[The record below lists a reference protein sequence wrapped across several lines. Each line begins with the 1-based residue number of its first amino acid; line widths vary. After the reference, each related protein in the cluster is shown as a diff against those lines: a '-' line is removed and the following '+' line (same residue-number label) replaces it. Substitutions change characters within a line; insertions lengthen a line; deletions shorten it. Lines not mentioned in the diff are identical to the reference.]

1 MCESKTTIM
10 FSFIENRNICPI
22 AEFFL
27 NTIFWLRRM
36 RRVCGVFVV
45 GLVVLVCLLGWSQ
58 AELPHH
64 ITIDGK
70 FDDWIPVRK
79 YDDPRDDEAGTVL
92 QGGTFDCHDTDS
104 DGLCDHPSHVYNPHA
119 DLIEYAFTHDE
130 RGVYAYMKA
139 VGNISLTSMSST
151 DAGRSY
157 IQVML
162 DMDTYI
168 PTGYC
173 TNEGGYYPPGCGYDM
188 HFELEM
194 YNGTMNTA
202 HVILHSMNDTLQ
214 FEAAK
219 QDQINGIVNFGPATY
234 KPYTE
239 WVYWSSSNPPTS
251 IESSHC
257 QESNGGPYTLPNG
270 DIICFVVDKVCP
282 PLLFYLLFFHNI
294 IIIIIFDNNNNNN
307 NNNNNDKENNK
318 EENNLNNNN
327 INNNNKIK
335 Q

>member
-1 MCESKTTIM
+1 V
-10 FSFIENRNICPI
+10 
-22 AEFFL
+22 
-27 NTIFWLRRM
+27 LRWCAR
-36 RRVCGVFVV
+36 
-45 GLVVLVCLLGWSQ
+45 LVVICLVGWAS

-64 ITIDGK
+64 ITIDGN

-79 YDDPRDDEAGTVL
+79 YEDPKDNEEGTVL

-104 DGLCDHPSHVYNPHA
+104 EGLCDHPPHVYNPHA

-139 VGNISLTSMSST
+139 VGNISLTSMSPT

-173 TNEGGYYPPGCGYDM
+173 TNEGGYYPPACGYDM

-219 QDQINGIVNFGPATY
+219 QDQMNGIVNFGPAEY

-239 WVYWSSSNPPTS
+239 WVYWSSSNPPSS
-251 IESSHC
+251 IEVSHC
-257 QESNGGPYTLPNG
+257 QESNGGPHTLPNG
-270 DIICFVVDKVCP
+270 DVICFVEDKCP
-282 PLLFYLLFFHNI
+282 CNGLQGVMEYAFSKDWTMVEMSAPYEVFMNHASGFPVLQLGQKVNVMFALETSGQYSTPDSWVSDASWPIFGYLL
-294 IIIIIFDNNNNNN
+294 
-307 NNNNNDKENNK
+307 
-318 EENNLNNNN
+318 
-327 INNNNKIK
+327 
-335 Q
+335 QP